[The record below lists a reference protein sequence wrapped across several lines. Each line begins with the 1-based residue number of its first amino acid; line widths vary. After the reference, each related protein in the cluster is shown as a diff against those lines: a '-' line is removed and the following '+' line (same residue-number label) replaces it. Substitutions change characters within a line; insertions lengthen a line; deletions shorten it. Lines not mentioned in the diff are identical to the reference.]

1 MIGARTR
8 ERLPDGAAL
17 EALPEFTVK
26 GKAQPVA
33 AFVLHGI
40 R

>member
-1 MIGARTR
+1 MIGAATR
-8 ERLPDGAAL
+8 ERLPDGASV

-33 AFVLHGI
+33 AFALLGI